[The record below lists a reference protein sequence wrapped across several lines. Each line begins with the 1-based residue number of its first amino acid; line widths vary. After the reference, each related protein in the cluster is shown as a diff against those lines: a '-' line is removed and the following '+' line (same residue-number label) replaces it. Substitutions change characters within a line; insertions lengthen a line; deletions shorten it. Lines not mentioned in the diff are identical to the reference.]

1 MSDTANAYAQALYA
15 LGVEEKKTECFL
27 QQLTALQE
35 SFETEPSF
43 YRLLTSHSLSKEER
57 CQILDDSFRGKIE
70 PYVLNFLKI
79 LTEKGRIRLFLD
91 CCRAYCTQY
100 DTDHGIL
107 RATAVT
113 AGALTTEQTEKLKDK
128 LQSITGKTVILSNRI
143 DPACM
148 GGVRLEYAGI
158 CVDGTVENHLN
169 SLRSLL
175 AKTVL

>member
-1 MSDTANAYAQALYA
+1 MSDMANAYAQALYA

-79 LTEKGRIRLFLD
+79 LTEKGRVRLFPA
-91 CCRAYCTQY
+91 CCRAYQAQY
-100 DTDHGIL
+100 DADHGIL

-113 AGALTTEQTEKLKDK
+113 ATALTDEQTEKLKAR
-128 LQSITGKTVILSNRI
+128 LQSLTQKTVILTNRV
-143 DPACM
+143 DPKCL
-148 GGVRLEYAGI
+148 GGVRLEYEGI

-169 SLRSLL
+169 SLRNLL